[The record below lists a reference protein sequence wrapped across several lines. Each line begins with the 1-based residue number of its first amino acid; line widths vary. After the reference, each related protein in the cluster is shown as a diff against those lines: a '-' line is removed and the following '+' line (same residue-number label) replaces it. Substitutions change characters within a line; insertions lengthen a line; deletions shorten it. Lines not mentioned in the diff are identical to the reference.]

1 MILDR
6 DQLLAEAE
14 RVGFE
19 GRALEK
25 VARLLH
31 LLERIN
37 RDEYLTNRLALK
49 GGTAIH
55 QFYLEAPRLSVDLDF
70 NYLGSADREA
80 MLAERPELE
89 RRLQELLVQ
98 EEYTIHRV
106 PGEHA
111 GGKWRLRY
119 GDLFG
124 TRSTLEVD
132 LAYLY
137 RVPLYPVMRKD
148 SWVGI
153 CFGAHGIALVSFP
166 ELAAGKLSA
175 LMDRQA
181 SRDVYDASRL
191 LSMPFD
197 PVALRCALVLLRAM
211 SRRNPLEDAPEQV
224 TVDRNEA
231 RHKLLPLLRQGERT
245 LLDQGTKWTDQLVE
259 SCRERLKALL
269 PWRDPEREFLVRFR
283 RHGELLPALLTDDVG
298 LQQRIL
304 EHPALRWRVLN
315 IRRSADFRRRGK
327 L

>member
-80 MLAERPELE
+80 MLAERPEVE

-137 RVPLYPVMRKD
+137 RVPLYPAVRKD
-148 SWVGI
+148 SWAGI
-153 CFGAHGIALVSFP
+153 GFGAHGIALVSFP
-166 ELAAGKLSA
+166 ELAAGKL
-175 LMDRQA
+175 
-181 SRDVYDASRL
+181 
-191 LSMPFD
+191 
-197 PVALRCALVLLRAM
+197 LRSWIARRAAM
-211 SRRNPLEDAPEQV
+211 STMPAASWVRPLTPSIYVVLWWCCAPCRAAIRW
-224 TVDRNEA
+224 TMPPNE
-231 RHKLLPLLRQGERT
+231 
-245 LLDQGTKWTDQLVE
+245 
-259 SCRERLKALL
+259 
-269 PWRDPEREFLVRFR
+269 
-283 RHGELLPALLTDDVG
+283 
-298 LQQRIL
+298 
-304 EHPALRWRVLN
+304 
-315 IRRSADFRRRGK
+315 
-327 L
+327 